1 MSRRAL
7 ITGVSGQD
15 GSYLA
20 ELLLEEGYDVCGVVR
35 RPLDE
40 RLGNIEH
47 LRHDLKLIAVDVRD
61 AEALGGALATAQPH
75 EIYHLASPSFVPDLW
90 ARPSEALEAIAKP
103 TSQLLELVRDR
114 HPSARVMVASSR
126 EIFGDSGETPQRET
140 SPLRPTTPY
149 GVGKLAGFLLARI
162 LREHNGLHVC
172 SAILYNHES
181 PRRPE
186 RFVSRKVTR
195 GAAAIKLGLQ
205 DRLVLGS
212 LDAVRDWSFAGDAM
226 RAAHLMLGHDV
237 PDDYVIASGRGRTV
251 GDMVKCAFDCVGL
264 DPDQYLEVDE
274 QLVRTSEA
282 TPQIGDPS
290 KAQAVLGW
298 EARMSFEDLIASMV
312 QTDLRQLAAAVS
324 K

>member
-1 MSRRAL
+1 MSPRAL
-7 ITGVSGQD
+7 ITGISGQD

-20 ELLLEEGYDVCGVVR
+20 ELLLEEGYDVYGVVR
-35 RPLDE
+35 RPVGE
-40 RLGNIEH
+40 RFRNIDH
-47 LRHDLKLIAVDVRD
+47 LRDQLKLIAADVRD
-61 AEALGGALATAQPH
+61 ADALGGALAISRPH

-90 ARPSEALEAIAKP
+90 ARPSEALEAIARP
-103 TSQLLELVRDR
+103 TSQLLELVRDGHR
-114 HPSARVMVASSR
+114 SARVMVASSR

-149 GVGKLAGFLLARI
+149 GVAKLAGFLLARI
-162 LREHNGLHVC
+162 LREHSDLYVC

-212 LDAVRDWSFAGDAM
+212 LEAVRDWSFAGDAM
-226 RAAHLMLGHDV
+226 RAARLMLGHEV
-237 PDDYVIASGRGRTV
+237 PDDYVIASGQGRTV
-251 GDMVKCAFDCVGL
+251 GDMVKCAFGCVDL

-274 QLVRTSEA
+274 QLVRSSEA

-290 KAQAVLGW
+290 KAQKVLGW
-298 EARMSFEDLIASMV
+298 QARVSFEDLIASMV
-312 QTDLRQLAAAVS
+312 QADLRELAAAVS
-324 K
+324 